1 MTTTAMAEGTTGSV
15 RVLELEEYVTL
26 ELPRD
31 ELSEAGGEQLWRQYG
46 SKVSVEFPSVKTGGK
61 WQLTPQGWVGYIVL
75 SDDLHLRLKP
85 KVPIANLFRM
95 LEYAYRLR
103 IHLAD
108 GLVDCATL
116 EDFYERLAHI
126 LARRVLDR
134 GRRGF
139 YRTYVAESD
148 DLPYVRGQLD
158 TRRLISRPWE
168 TRLQC
173 LYEEHT
179 GDVVENQILAW
190 TLGGIARS
198 GLCSKRVMPTVRTA
212 YRSIQSFVSP
222 VPQPASACVGRLY
235 NRLNDD
241 YEPLHG
247 LCRFFLEHSGPHLDT
262 GDRAMLPFLIDM
274 NRLFELFVAEWLRE
288 HLPKTHSIEAQE
300 HVEIAQ
306 TGNLEFIVDLVLY
319 DAVTNQP
326 ISVLD
331 TKYKRP
337 KTPDQHD
344 IQQVVTYAVSK
355 KCLDAA
361 LIYPLELVD
370 GFDACVGDQV
380 TVRAFSFELGSD
392 LESAGQALIR
402 KMVMPN
408 SMASQRDCEFS

>member
-1 MTTTAMAEGTTGSV
+1 MTTTASAEQIQNGV
-15 RVLELEEYVTL
+15 RILELEEYVTL
-26 ELPRD
+26 ELDRRELD
-31 ELSEAGGEQLWRQYG
+31 EADGEQLWRRYG

-61 WQLTPQGWVGYIVL
+61 WQLTPQGWIGYIVL

-95 LEYAYRLR
+95 LEYAYRLK

-116 EDFYERLAHI
+116 EEFYERLAHI

-134 GRRGF
+134 GRRGY
-139 YRTYVAESD
+139 YRTYISESD
-148 DLPYVRGQLD
+148 VLPYVRGQLD

-179 GDVVENQILAW
+179 GDIADNQILAW
-190 TLGGIARS
+190 TLGRIARS
-198 GLCSKRVMPTVRTA
+198 GLCSRRVMPTVRTA
-212 YRSIQSFVSP
+212 YRSVQSFVSP

-247 LCRFFLEHSGPHLDT
+247 LCRFFLEHSGPHLDA

-288 HLPKTHSIEAQE
+288 HLPATHSVQAQE
-300 HVEIAQ
+300 HVEITSA
-306 TGNLEFIVDLVLY
+306 GDLEFIVDLVLY
-319 DAVTNQP
+319 DAVEDLP
-326 ISVLD
+326 VAVLD

-337 KTPDQHD
+337 NAPAAGD
-344 IQQVVTYAVSK
+344 IEQVVAYAVSK
-355 KCLDAA
+355 KCSDAA
-361 LIYPLELVD
+361 LIYPLRLQNALDTAVGGLVN
-370 GFDACVGDQV
+370 
-380 TVRAFSFELGSD
+380 VRSLAFSLEDDLDQSGRELLD
-392 LESAGQALIR
+392 HLI
-402 KMVMPN
+402 
-408 SMASQRDCEFS
+408 